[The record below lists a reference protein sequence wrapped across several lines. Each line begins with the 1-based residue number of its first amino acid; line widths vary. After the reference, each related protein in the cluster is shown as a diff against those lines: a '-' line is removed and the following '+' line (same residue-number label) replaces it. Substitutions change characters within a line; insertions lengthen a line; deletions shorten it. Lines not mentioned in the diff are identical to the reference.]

1 MFQQGVA
8 TENGRGLT
16 VQLPLL
22 LLTKPWILVGH
33 TTATAAKNTVN
44 YYQSLNEV
52 RPDCFV
58 TLFHLRKKKC
68 FFVFHD
74 SRN

>member
-44 YYQSLNEV
+44 YYQSLNEWGILPGAMSLWAV
-52 RPDCFV
+52 QNEI
-58 TLFHLRKKKC
+58 
-68 FFVFHD
+68 
-74 SRN
+74 SRGQTC